1 MFVWNLY
8 LVQFDAVVVR
18 FLFNKQEQNYKGLS
32 IVTTLDSKTATEID
46 MTARCRKKKNQKKV
60 RIQLRKVYHCYVKS
74 NHVSHYAYVTLAKSC
89 DCLYLAYNYLNTS
102 TVRSN
107 VQIPL
112 NL

>member
-32 IVTTLDSKTATEID
+32 IVTTLDSKSATEID

-60 RIQLRKVYHCYVKS
+60 RIQLRKVYHCYVKC